1 MQIVR
6 NPFVF
11 IGMIALSAA
20 LILSLF
26 SEFTSDTVKKNKED
40 DKKKN
45 ILLARFFEEAE
56 DPNSKTIS
64 ALSNPSDLME
74 IYDLEIQELLY
85 NEDDGSAILDEVDFS
100 KLVWK
105 ENKKDGSMYYFFKGG
120 DSFKRYLPLF
130 KVKGDD
136 GGYIVPISG
145 KGLWSTIKGF
155 IYIVP
160 ENKGI
165 YIVKGI
171 SFYEHGETPGLG
183 GEIDVYDVKKRYVN
197 KKIDINNKKT
207 PEMVKAVSDKSYELE
222 YISGATITSD
232 GLNDFIASHVLGRYK
247 TILLEVNWWTR
258 YFQTQSIMRI
268 LSLNKF

>member
-1 MQIVR
+1 MRIVK

-20 LILSLF
+20 LLLSLF

-45 ILLARFFEEAE
+45 ILLARYFEEAE
-56 DPNSKTIS
+56 DPNNETIS
-64 ALSNPSDLME
+64 ALSNPIELMK
-74 IYDLEIQELLY
+74 IYDFEIEELLY
-85 NEDDGSAILDEVDFS
+85 SEDDGSPVLDEVDFS

-130 KVKGDD
+130 RVKGDG

-155 IYIVP
+155 IYIVS
-160 ENKGI
+160 EKKGV
-165 YIVKGI
+165 YTVKGI

-183 GEIDVYDVKKRYVN
+183 GEIDVYDVKKRYLN
-197 KKIDINNKKT
+197 KKIDIKNEKS
-207 PEMVKAVSDKSYELE
+207 PEMVKAVSDKTYQLD

-232 GLNDFIASHVLGRYK
+232 GLNDFIASHVLDRYK
-247 TILLEVNWWTR
+247 TILLEVN
-258 YFQTQSIMRI
+258 
-268 LSLNKF
+268 

>member
-1 MQIVR
+1 MQIVK

-11 IGMIALSAA
+11 IGMIALTAA
-20 LILSLF
+20 LLLSLF
-26 SEFTSDTVKKNKED
+26 SEFTRDTVKKNKED

-45 ILLARFFEEAE
+45 ILLARYFEEAE
-56 DPNSKTIS
+56 DPNNLTI
-64 ALSNPSDLME
+64 AKLSNPIDLMK
-74 IYDLEIQELLY
+74 IYESEIQELLY
-85 NEDDGSAILDEVDFS
+85 NEEDGSVFSGDKEFS

-105 ENKKDGSMYYFFKGG
+105 ENKKDGSMYYFFKGA
-120 DSFKRYLPLF
+120 DSDKRYLPLF

-160 ENKGI
+160 ENKGT

-183 GEIDVYDVKKRYVN
+183 GEIDVYDVKKRYLN
-197 KKIDINNKKT
+197 KKINIANRKI
-207 PEMVKAVSDKSYELE
+207 PEMIKAPQNEDYELD

-232 GLNDFIASHVLGRYK
+232 GLNDFIASHILDRYK
-247 TILLEVNWWTR
+247 TILSEVN
-258 YFQTQSIMRI
+258 
-268 LSLNKF
+268 